1 MAPVFVLLAP
11 ILGAMLSNLVPA
23 TAVPLGFWRGLVVQ
37 CALVAAPLAATWWG
51 PVRWRDLL
59 LTSAGARRSF
69 ALGIIYSLVYLLLLV
84 AASTHRG
91 LDLYLAVLGSA
102 HFIRPSRCWPTTCPG
117 PARGPMWRLASC

>member
-11 ILGAMLSNLVPA
+11 ILGALLSNLVPA
-23 TAVPLGFWRGLVVQ
+23 T
-37 CALVAAPLAATWWG
+37 AAPLAATWWG

-84 AASTHRG
+84 AARTHRG

-117 PARGPMWRLASC
+117 PARGPIWQLASC